1 MSDLGSERDARFA
14 AHVLRPARIIRW
26 VCQMII
32 GAGLTVA
39 LVLKIYMLVLTDYQC
54 TADGTTIGNAI
65 RCTSALE
72 LTAYTLAL
80 VAAFDLAYLLFEDTM
95 ERAVRPLLMGLSA
108 TLLFILSGLTVETA
122 NWQIAMTIVA
132 LAAALTGGLAFRFW
146 MRRSR
151 GHGEAAGSG
160 GAPSGEGERR
170 NGI

>member
-1 MSDLGSERDARFA
+1 MSDLGSEGDARFA

-32 GAGLTVA
+32 GVGLTVA
-39 LVLKIYMLVLTDYQC
+39 LILKIYMLVLTDYQC

-151 GHGEAAGSG
+151 GAPNPPESTSGTSDQGAHGSEY
-160 GAPSGEGERR
+160 
-170 NGI
+170 